1 MDIVRYNHLN
11 NYLKSKFGSR
21 VLKVC
26 IDGGFTCPNR
36 DGRVGTGG
44 CIFCSKMGAGDLIK
58 YRQEEVL
65 HSISSQISG
74 FLNSYRGERADKFIA
89 YFQNFTSTYDT
100 LENLRAKYDCALN
113 SSEKFVGLEVATRP
127 DCIDDNVAEF
137 LSSYQSKYYV
147 CVELGLQTAS
157 DEIGSR
163 INRCYTT
170 TDFVKACKLLHK
182 YDIPVVAHIMVGLP
196 NETIEDILSTVD
208 VINSCGCSGVKIHST
223 YILRDTMLEK
233 MYRNGE
239 YTPITQEYYV
249 ECVAKIINKL
259 DKEIIIHRI
268 SGDPPRE
275 EFVAPNWVTHKKLV
289 LNAIDK
295 KLRELNIIQGGNVL

>member
-65 HSISSQISG
+65 HSIFSQISG

-100 LENLRAKYDCALN
+100 LDNLRAKYNCALN

-127 DCIDDNVAEF
+127 DCIDDSVAKL
-137 LSSYQSKYYV
+137 LSSYQSNYYV

-157 DEIGSR
+157 DEIGRR

-170 TDFVKACKLLHK
+170 TDFVKACNLLHN
-182 YDIPVVAHIMVGLP
+182 YDIPVVAHLMVGLP

-259 DKEIIIHRI
+259 NKDIIIHRI

-275 EFVAPNWVTHKKLV
+275 EFVAPDWVTHKKRV
-289 LNAIDK
+289 LNAIDR
-295 KLRELNIIQGGNVL
+295 KLRELNIVQGGNVL